1 MHPFEPLSIGLA
13 REKITRC
20 MIGAAL
26 ALSSCQRGPVQSTT
40 PRRAVAAQA
49 TDTARVA
56 PRPQAS
62 SSAKTL
68 GDSENV
74 APSSAVP
81 ETPPTHFPF
90 NDPLPDASAARKAAA
105 THYGNFFSAQCRAEI
120 KKRKIEVKPGYGPA
134 RGISTPLRL
143 AGPLHGV
150 RFVTPGAKS
159 VYGML
164 DCRLVLAL
172 DDLAAVLERNDVVQV
187 QVDNLYRPHAHL
199 PGKKRKPSQ
208 HAYGLAIDLVA
219 LTLRD
224 GRTLV
229 VERDWHGAIGAPPC
243 GPDAT
248 VPDTADETI
257 RLRNLLCEVAREG
270 LFHHLLTPNYDLAHS
285 NHWHLD
291 IKRDE
296 HTIVVR

>member
-1 MHPFEPLSIGLA
+1 MA
-13 REKITRC
+13 W
-20 MIGAAL
+20 GAIVA
-26 ALSSCQRGPVQSTT
+26 AVVLSSCQHGAAQSVT
-40 PRRAVAAQA
+40 PRRAVAAPA
-49 TDTARVA
+49 TSTASVA

-62 SSAKTL
+62 SSANAAA
-68 GDSENV
+68 GGENV
-74 APSSAVP
+74 APTAADA
-81 ETPPTHFPF
+81 ETARAHFPF
-90 NDPLPDASAARKAAA
+90 NDPLPDASARKAPA
-105 THYGNFFSAQCRAEI
+105 TRYGNFFPAQCRAEI

-134 RGISTPLRL
+134 RGISIPLRL
-143 AGPLHGV
+143 AGALHGV

-172 DDLAAVLERNDVVQV
+172 DDLAAVLERNEVVQV

-248 VPDTADETI
+248 VPDTADETL
-257 RLRNLLCEVAREG
+257 RLRNLLCDVAREG
-270 LFHHLLTPNYDLAHS
+270 LFHHILTPNYDLAHS